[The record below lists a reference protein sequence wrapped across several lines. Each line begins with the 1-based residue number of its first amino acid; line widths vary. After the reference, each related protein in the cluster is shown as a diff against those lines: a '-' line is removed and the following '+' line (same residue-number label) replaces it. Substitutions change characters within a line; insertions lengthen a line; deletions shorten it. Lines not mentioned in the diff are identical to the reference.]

1 MRILILT
8 AIPFWH
14 PGTNELIEELRTKGI
29 RVDALD
35 IFHGFFFDEN
45 SRIIKLVPLPN
56 FFRRL
61 YIKLFRRR
69 ILKKFARQY
78 DVLDL
83 HFVEPYYAK
92 YVLDIPNKLICTL
105 FGSDLFRTN
114 EVQKKM
120 QAPLFEKA
128 EGIVLSKN
136 MLEYFEKSFGSYDEK
151 YLFCQY
157 GSKRLDM
164 MENVRDKD
172 DSLIRIIVGYNN
184 KREQQHIAVLNT
196 LKNLSEN
203 WKNRIEVVLPMTYG
217 DDVANQAE
225 VETAVSNMGFRY
237 KLYKSRLS
245 DSEIVELWQSA
256 NIMLNMQ
263 TTDALASSIK
273 EAIAAGNLLIVGD
286 WLPYGI
292 YSDLG
297 IYFKTVNFANLE
309 SILIESLVNLDSEL
323 IQCSMNRNKVV
334 EFASWT
340 SLINDWIANY
350 KRLCFGSR

>member
-1 MRILILT
+1 M
-8 AIPFWH
+8 
-14 PGTNELIEELRTKGI
+14 
-29 RVDALD
+29 
-35 IFHGFFFDEN
+35 
-45 SRIIKLVPLPN
+45 
-56 FFRRL
+56 
-61 YIKLFRRR
+61 
-69 ILKKFARQY
+69 
-78 DVLDL
+78 LDL

-164 MENVRDKD
+164 MDDARDKD

-184 KREQQHIAVLNT
+184 KREQQHIAVLNI
-196 LKNLSEN
+196 LKNLPDD
-203 WKNRIEVVLPMTYG
+203 WKNRIEIVLPMTYG
-217 DDVANQAE
+217 DDILNQKE
-225 VETAVSNMGFRY
+225 VESTIANIGLRY
-237 KLYKSRLS
+237 KLYRSRLS
-245 DSEIVELWQSA
+245 DSEIVELWQTSD
-256 NIMLNMQ
+256 IMLNMQ

-292 YSDLG
+292 YGDLG

-309 SILIESLVNLDSEL
+309 SVLLESLVNLDSEL
-323 IQCSMNRNKVV
+323 RQCSTNKNKIV
-334 EFASWT
+334 EFASWS
-340 SLINDWIANY
+340 SLIDEWIANY
-350 KRLCFGSR
+350 NKICFGGK

>member
-1 MRILILT
+1 MLLF
-8 AIPFWH
+8 PFIVV
-14 PGTNELIEELRTKGI
+14 PNN
-29 RVDALD
+29 
-35 IFHGFFFDEN
+35 N
-45 SRIIKLVPLPN
+45 SNQRII
-56 FFRRL
+56 F
-61 YIKLFRRR
+61 
-69 ILKKFARQY
+69 
-78 DVLDL
+78 
-83 HFVEPYYAK
+83 
-92 YVLDIPNKLICTL
+92 
-105 FGSDLFRTN
+105 
-114 EVQKKM
+114 
-120 QAPLFEKA
+120 
-128 EGIVLSKN
+128 
-136 MLEYFEKSFGSYDEK
+136 
-151 YLFCQY
+151 
-157 GSKRLDM
+157 
-164 MENVRDKD
+164 
-172 DSLIRIIVGYNN
+172 
-184 KREQQHIAVLNT
+184 
-196 LKNLSEN
+196 
-203 WKNRIEVVLPMTYG
+203 
-217 DDVANQAE
+217 VANQAE

-334 EFASWT
+334 EFASWS

-350 KRLCFGSR
+350 KRVCFGSR